1 MIISELD
8 VGFVFLSPARGD
20 EIPLCA
26 VWSRSGQFIMICP
39 VQKEADMV
47 DVIKEDQ
54 VLDCSG
60 MLCPMPVV
68 KTSKAIKAMEMGQV
82 LKMIATDPGAP
93 PDMEAWSRQTGNE
106 LLRSMQE
113 DGKFVFYIR
122 RNK

>member
-1 MIISELD
+1 MTT
-8 VGFVFLSPARGD
+8 
-20 EIPLCA
+20 
-26 VWSRSGQFIMICP
+26 
-39 VQKEADMV
+39 

-54 VLDCSG
+54 VLDCTG

-68 KTSKAIKAMEMGQV
+68 KASKAIKELQSGQI

-113 DGKFVFYIR
+113 DDKFIFFFR
-122 RNK
+122 RK